1 LTFGLSNHLS
11 PKLRC
16 LGQPG
21 LFELRIWA
29 FTDGFAKRMPKTQ
42 TLQTCKQ
49 VGTFAS
55 PPLFCVLI
63 HVSLSCLQPSRLTG
77 AAPSPAPAPGRGF
90 WKLSF
95 HCREKHPPRCR
106 QWARGHLA
114 SPSSSSYSATVRLL
128 SDPQPG
134 ALSLRHNRAQSPLI
148 PTLPVQSS

>member
-1 LTFGLSNHLS
+1 MNFGLSNHLS

-55 PPLFCVLI
+55 PPLFFLSSFTSHFPVCSLP
-63 HVSLSCLQPSRLTG
+63 VSP

-95 HCREKHPPRCR
+95 HCREKPLPRCR
-106 QWARGHLA
+106 QWARGLLA
-114 SPSSSSYSATVRLL
+114 SPSSSSYSATVRLP

-134 ALSLRHNRAQSPLI
+134 ALSALEFSTSPS
-148 PTLPVQSS
+148 TE